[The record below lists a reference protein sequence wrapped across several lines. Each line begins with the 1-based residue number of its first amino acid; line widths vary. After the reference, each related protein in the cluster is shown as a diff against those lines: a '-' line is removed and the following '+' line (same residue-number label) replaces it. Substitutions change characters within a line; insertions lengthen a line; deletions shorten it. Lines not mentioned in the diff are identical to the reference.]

1 MPYQDRPTTH
11 EKEFCHR
18 TRKEDAFF
26 SSSPTIQ
33 CLEEQQERKHGDP
46 SEPVEAA
53 ASSAGEP
60 LMDYSTYFWKKPLSQ
75 FTLSFF
81 YTLYPQTIQTKE
93 EKKSFRN
100 FASPFAV
107 RMDRKV
113 TNLFSS
119 CPYKIKTMQLLC

>member
-81 YTLYPQTIQTKE
+81 LHTLPPNYTNEGGKE
-93 EKKSFRN
+93 EFQK
-100 FASPFAV
+100 
-107 RMDRKV
+107 
-113 TNLFSS
+113 
-119 CPYKIKTMQLLC
+119 LC